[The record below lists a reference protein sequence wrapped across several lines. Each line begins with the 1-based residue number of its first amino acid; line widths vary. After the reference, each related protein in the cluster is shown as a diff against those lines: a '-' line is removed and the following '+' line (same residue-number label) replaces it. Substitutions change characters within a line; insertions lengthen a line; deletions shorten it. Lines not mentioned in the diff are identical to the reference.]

1 MKNLL
6 FKTLAVTVVMMFV
19 CTSAFAAVLTTE
31 VADNTLTVTVTGL
44 TAGEESTLLV
54 VDEGTKLA
62 DVAND
67 TSKIFYVDQVTATDG
82 TATYT
87 IDVKDAGNI
96 DVFSGYTTMA
106 AGDSALFDAVEEEGG
121 DDPVDPPVDPDE
133 PDVPDVPATFIYG
146 DVNND
151 TEVDLI
157 DAGAIIAKFLNGG
170 DFFDAATGE
179 VYPNGILAANVT
191 VGDEDVDLVDAG
203 AIINKFLNGSPL
215 PVESTTAQ

>member
-31 VADNTLTVTVTGL
+31 VANNTLTVTVTGL

-67 TSKIFYVDQVTATDG
+67 TSKIFYVDQITATDG

-87 IDVKDAGNI
+87 IDVTDAGDI

-106 AGDSALFDAVEEEGG
+106 AGESALFDAVEEEGG

-133 PDVPDVPATFIYG
+133 PDVPDVPATYTLG

-151 TEVDLI
+151 GTIDGSDALAVIANFLSGTEFSFENGALAADVNKDETI
-157 DAGAIIAKFLNGG
+157 DGSDALAIIMNFLKGTP
-170 DFFDAATGE
+170 FAA
-179 VYPNGILAANVT
+179 
-191 VGDEDVDLVDAG
+191 
-203 AIINKFLNGSPL
+203 
-215 PVESTTAQ
+215 

>member
-19 CTSAFAAVLTTE
+19 CTSAFAAVLTTN

-54 VDEGTKLA
+54 VDEGTTL
-62 DVAND
+62 DQVASNTD
-67 TSKIFYVDQVTATDG
+67 KIFYVDQITAADG

-87 IDVKDAGNI
+87 IDVTDAGNI
-96 DVFSGYTTMA
+96 DVYSGYTTMA

-133 PDVPDVPATFIYG
+133 PATFIYG

-151 TEVDLI
+151 STVSVA
-157 DAGAIIAKFLNGG
+157 DAGLIVDNFLKGT
-170 DFFDAATGE
+170 DFIDSTSTTGE
-179 VYPNGILAANVT
+179 VYANGKKAADVN
-191 VGDEDVDLVDAG
+191 GDNAISVADAG
-203 AIINKFLNGSPL
+203 LVVDKFLKGTAF
-215 PVESTTAQ
+215 PVETVTAQ